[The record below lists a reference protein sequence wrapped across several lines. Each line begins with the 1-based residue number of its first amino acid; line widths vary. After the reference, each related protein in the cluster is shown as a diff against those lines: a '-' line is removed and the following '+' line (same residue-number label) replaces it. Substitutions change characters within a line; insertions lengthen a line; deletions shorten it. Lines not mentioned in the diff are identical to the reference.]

1 MCVYQQFKK
10 HYSRYTLDTVCG
22 ICGMDK
28 DVFELVYKTY
38 TSTAKP
44 GKAGTVLY
52 ALDQTQHTYGAQ
64 NTRAMSAMQLLLGNI
79 GIPGGGVNALR
90 GEPNVQGA
98 TDMGMM
104 VNEHPAYLKWANTTD
119 RASLRKWLESQTY
132 SDGYYTNKPS
142 LISTN

>member
-28 DVFELVYKTY
+28 DVLELVYKTY

-52 ALDQTQHTYGAQ
+52 ALGQTQHTYGA
-64 NTRAMSAMQLLLGNI
+64 
-79 GIPGGGVNALR
+79 
-90 GEPNVQGA
+90 
-98 TDMGMM
+98 
-104 VNEHPAYLKWANTTD
+104 
-119 RASLRKWLESQTY
+119 
-132 SDGYYTNKPS
+132 
-142 LISTN
+142 